1 MQDAAYGL
9 PRTPLPRTRVNKVP
23 RGRVGGTHGPARER
37 RPLSTPGVVVGK
49 GERRL
54 AVLALVATMAIW
66 GSSFVVTTLVLDEA
80 GPFAV
85 TLLRFGLG
93 LLVLLPFAYRR
104 GFRFRLAL
112 RPAFLLFG
120 LTGVALVYGLQ
131 TLALVFTSTA
141 NTALIS
147 AGVPVVA
154 AVLARVFLKEHIP
167 PARLF
172 GIALSVLGI
181 GLVTGATPSG
191 ANSGSVLLGNAFM
204 VGAVVAYGAYAVQ
217 GRALRGGEGHPA
229 VVATAASFAA
239 GLLFLLPPTAVEVVL
254 LGVPDLGAQGW
265 IVLAYLGAGA
275 SALPIFLW
283 NYALR
288 HVPASA
294 AALYINLVPVVGL
307 GSALLFGESVG
318 AAQLLGGMLAVAGV
332 LLGDAVL
339 SKGRGRTS

>member
-1 MQDAAYGL
+1 M
-9 PRTPLPRTRVNKVP
+9 
-23 RGRVGGTHGPARER
+23 HGPARER
-37 RPLSTPGVVVGK
+37 RPLSTPGAVGK
-49 GERRL
+49 GGRRL
-54 AVLALVATMAIW
+54 AVLALVVTMAIW
-66 GSSFVVTTLVLDEA
+66 GSSFVVTTLILDEA

-85 TLLRFGLG
+85 TLLRFALG
-93 LLVLLPFAYRR
+93 LLFLLPFAYRR
-104 GFRFRLAL
+104 GFRLRLVL

-120 LTGVALVYGLQ
+120 FTGVALVYGLQ
-131 TLALVFTSTA
+131 TLALVFTSAA

-154 AVLARVFLKEHIP
+154 AVLARAFLKEAIP

-172 GIALSVLGI
+172 GIGLSVLGV
-181 GLVTGATPSG
+181 GLVSGATPPG
-191 ANSGSVLLGNAFM
+191 AVFSWTVLLGNVLM

-217 GRALRGGEGHPA
+217 GRVLRGGKGHPA

-254 LGVPDLGAQGW
+254 LGAPDLGAQGW

-307 GSALLFGESVG
+307 LSALLVGERVG
-318 AAQLLGGMLAVAGV
+318 AVQLIGGGLAVVGV
-332 LLGDAVL
+332 LLGEAVPP
-339 SKGRGRTS
+339 KVRV

>member
-1 MQDAAYGL
+1 
-9 PRTPLPRTRVNKVP
+9 
-23 RGRVGGTHGPARER
+23 
-37 RPLSTPGVVVGK
+37 
-49 GERRL
+49 
-54 AVLALVATMAIW
+54 MAIW

-104 GFRFRLAL
+104 GFRLRLAL
-112 RPAFLLFG
+112 EPAFLLFG

-131 TLALVFTSTA
+131 TMALVFTSPA

-154 AVLARVFLKEHIP
+154 AVLARIFLKELIP
-167 PARLF
+167 PARLL
-172 GIALSVLGI
+172 GIGLSVLGV
-181 GLVTGATPSG
+181 GLVSGATPPGADPSG
-191 ANSGSVLLGNAFM
+191 AVLLGNALM

-239 GLLFLLPPTAVEVVL
+239 GLLFLLPLTVGEVVL
-254 LGVPDLGAQGW
+254 FGAPDLGAQGW

-294 AALYINLVPVVGL
+294 AALYINLVPVVGPV
-307 GSALLFGESVG
+307 SALLVGESVG
-318 AAQLLGGMLAVAGV
+318 AVQLVGGAGV
-332 LLGDAVL
+332 A
-339 SKGRGRTS
+339 

>member
-1 MQDAAYGL
+1 M
-9 PRTPLPRTRVNKVP
+9 
-23 RGRVGGTHGPARER
+23 
-37 RPLSTPGVVVGK
+37 
-49 GERRL
+49 
-54 AVLALVATMAIW
+54 ALVATMAIW

-104 GFRFRLAL
+104 GFRLRLAL

-172 GIALSVLGI
+172 GIGLSVLGV
-181 GLVTGATPSG
+181 GLVSGATPLG
-191 ANSGSVLLGNAFM
+191 AESSGSVLLGNALM
-204 VGAVVAYGAYAVQ
+204 VGAVVAYGASAVQ
-217 GRALRGGEGHPA
+217 GRALRA
-229 VVATAASFAA
+229 ARATRRSWPRRRASPR
-239 GLLFLLPPTAVEVVL
+239 GSSSSYRPP
-254 LGVPDLGAQGW
+254 P
-265 IVLAYLGAGA
+265 
-275 SALPIFLW
+275 
-283 NYALR
+283 
-288 HVPASA
+288 
-294 AALYINLVPVVGL
+294 
-307 GSALLFGESVG
+307 
-318 AAQLLGGMLAVAGV
+318 
-332 LLGDAVL
+332 
-339 SKGRGRTS
+339 

>member
-1 MQDAAYGL
+1 M
-9 PRTPLPRTRVNKVP
+9 T
-23 RGRVGGTHGPARER
+23 
-37 RPLSTPGVVVGK
+37 
-49 GERRL
+49 
-54 AVLALVATMAIW
+54 IW

-85 TLLRFGLG
+85 TALRFGIG

-104 GFRFRLAL
+104 GFRLRLVFES
-112 RPAFLLFG
+112 AFLLFG

-131 TLALVFTSTA
+131 TMALVFTSAA

-154 AVLARVFLKEHIP
+154 AVLARTFLKELIP
-167 PARLF
+167 PARLI
-172 GIALSVLGI
+172 GIGLSVLGV
-181 GLVTGATPSG
+181 GLVSGATPPGADPSG
-191 ANSGSVLLGNAFM
+191 VVLLGNALM

-217 GRALRGGEGHPA
+217 GRALRSGEGHPA

-239 GLLFLLPPTAVEVVL
+239 GLLFLIPLAAGEVIL
-254 LGVPDLGAQGW
+254 FGAPDLGAQGW

-275 SALPIFLW
+275 SAMPIFLW

-294 AALYINLVPVVGL
+294 AALYINLVPAVGL
-307 GSALLFGESVG
+307 ASALLVGERVG
-318 AAQLLGGMLAVAGV
+318 AVQLVGGALAVAGV
-332 LLGDAVL
+332 LLGEAMPP
-339 SKGRGRTS
+339 KGRVRTS

>member
-1 MQDAAYGL
+1 
-9 PRTPLPRTRVNKVP
+9 
-23 RGRVGGTHGPARER
+23 
-37 RPLSTPGVVVGK
+37 
-49 GERRL
+49 
-54 AVLALVATMAIW
+54 MAIW

-104 GFRFRLAL
+104 GFRLRLAL

-131 TLALVFTSTA
+131 TMALVFTSAA

-172 GIALSVLGI
+172 GIGLSVLGI
-181 GLVTGATPSG
+181 GLVIGATPSG
-191 ANSGSVLLGNAFM
+191 ADSSGSVLLGNALM
-204 VGAVVAYGAYAVQ
+204 VGAVVAYGTYAVQ
-217 GRALRGGEGHPA
+217 GRALRGVGGHPA

-239 GLLFLLPPTAVEVVL
+239 GLLFLVPLAAGEAIL
-254 LGVPDLGAQGW
+254 FGAPDLGAQGW
-265 IVLAYLGAGA
+265 IVLAYLGVVA

-307 GSALLFGESVG
+307 ASALLFGERVG
-318 AAQLLGGMLAVAGV
+318 AAQLVGGALAVVGV
-332 LLGDAVL
+332 LLGEAAPR
-339 SKGRGRTS
+339 KGACELPRTPLERSSGGDPSMTLGE

>member
-1 MQDAAYGL
+1 
-9 PRTPLPRTRVNKVP
+9 
-23 RGRVGGTHGPARER
+23 
-37 RPLSTPGVVVGK
+37 
-49 GERRL
+49 
-54 AVLALVATMAIW
+54 MAIW

-93 LLVLLPFAYRR
+93 LLFLLPFAYRR
-104 GFRFRLAL
+104 GFRLRLAL

-120 LTGVALVYGLQ
+120 FTGVALVYGLQ
-131 TLALVFTSTA
+131 TLALVFTSAA
-141 NTALIS
+141 NIALIS

-154 AVLARVFLKEHIP
+154 VLARAFLKEAIP

-172 GIALSVLGI
+172 GIGLSVLGV
-181 GLVTGATPSG
+181 GLVSGATPPGADFSG
-191 ANSGSVLLGNAFM
+191 TVLLGNVLM

-217 GRALRGGEGHPA
+217 GRALRGGEGYPA

-254 LGVPDLGAQGW
+254 LGAPDLGAQGW
-265 IVLAYLGAGA
+265 IVLAYVGAGA

-307 GSALLFGESVG
+307 VSALLVGERAG
-318 AAQLLGGMLAVAGV
+318 AAQLVGGALAVAGV
-332 LLGDAVL
+332 LLGEAV
-339 SKGRGRTS
+339 SPKGRVRTS

>member
-1 MQDAAYGL
+1 
-9 PRTPLPRTRVNKVP
+9 
-23 RGRVGGTHGPARER
+23 
-37 RPLSTPGVVVGK
+37 
-49 GERRL
+49 
-54 AVLALVATMAIW
+54 MAIW

-104 GFRFRLAL
+104 GFRLRLAL

-307 GSALLFGESVG
+307 VSALLFGESVG